1 MDISAQSL
9 GNTTPLRP
17 LPLPGLASTGCLAP
31 MSGVSDAA
39 MRRIALQFGAG
50 LAFTEMV
57 ASDDYASGAH
67 EARLRAEGTGVT
79 PHVVQLA
86 GCDPHWMGE
95 AARLAEASG
104 AQMIDINMGCPAKRV
119 TGGYA
124 GSALMRDLPLARR
137 LIGAVTGAVKVPVSL
152 KMRLGW
158 DERSLN
164 GDELARDAESFGVKL
179 ISVHGRTRVQ
189 FYKGHADW
197 SAISRVRA
205 AVSLPVIANGDCIDI
220 ASARAMV
227 ALSGADAVMVGRAAM
242 GQPWLPGLIGQG
254 LAGHRP
260 RLPSAAARCAAARQ
274 HLEGLLSSMG
284 RLKGLLHA
292 RKHLAAYARH
302 AGAPETLRLA
312 LVATTQADVALRL
325 LGEVFTEEVITEEV
339 FTKGLA
345 HVA

>member
-1 MDISAQSL
+1 MDISAQHL
-9 GNTTPLRP
+9 GNAPSPRCW
-17 LPLPGLASTGCLAP
+17 PLPGIVATACLAP

-50 LAFTEMV
+50 LVFSEMV
-57 ASDDYASGAH
+57 ASDDYARGDH
-67 EARLRAEGTGVT
+67 EAHLRAEGTGVS

-137 LIGAVTGAVKVPVSL
+137 LIGAVTSAVKVPVSL

-158 DERSLN
+158 DDQSRN
-164 GDELARDAESFGVKL
+164 GDELARDAEGLGVKL
-179 ISVHGRTRVQ
+179 ISVHGRTRQQ
-189 FYKGHADW
+189 FYKGCADW
-197 SAISRVRA
+197 AAIGQVRA
-205 AVSLPVIANGDCIDI
+205 ATSLPVIANGDCTDL
-220 ASARAMV
+220 ASARTMLAQ
-227 ALSGADAVMVGRAAM
+227 SHADGIMVGRAAT
-242 GQPWLPGLIGQG
+242 GQPWLPGMIGQG
-254 LAGHRP
+254 LAGGVL

-274 HLEGLLSSMG
+274 HLETLLSTMG
-284 RLKGLLHA
+284 RLSGLLHA

-302 AGAPETLRLA
+302 AGAPKSLALA
-312 LVATTQADVALRL
+312 LVETTQAEIALHL
-325 LGEVFTEEVITEEV
+325 LGEVFCDDIPSH
-339 FTKGLA
+339 A
-345 HVA
+345 A